1 MLPTLG
7 LLFGL
12 KQRVTRKAY
21 LGWGFALAAVKFA
34 IDTAIVYGCTH
45 KVWSPWGYLVPS
57 LVLRQESVGAG
68 PGVMHVLLVLM
79 ALPFLWVGLSM
90 SVRRAADA
98 GLSPWIGVAFLVP
111 GLNYLT
117 IALLSLRGSKDNAEW
132 TAPPMAPYRKAAA
145 GDAPPESVQVLPPS
159 MRAAFLG
166 ILCSVG
172 IGAAMLGLSV
182 YGLGAYGMALF
193 FATPF
198 SMGAAAS
205 WIYNAK
211 HPRGLGSTI
220 GVALLG
226 TVLTGAMCLLFA
238 VEGTICLIMALPI
251 AAGLSV
257 IGAIIAWSIASHTSS
272 TAPRAL
278 MLVLPT
284 LALTEAK
291 VAAPTLRDVT
301 TSIEVDAA
309 PERVWPN
316 VIGFSE
322 LPAPPEWFFK
332 LGVAYPM
339 RARINGA
346 GVGAVRHCEFS
357 TGPFVEP
364 ITVWNPPHHLA
375 FDVTSQPPSMTE
387 LSPYQSVKAPHLE
400 GYMVSRGGEFRLTA
414 LPGGRT
420 RIDGTTH
427 YTLAIYPESYWVL
440 FAEPLLHSIHG
451 RVLSHIKNLSE
462 RQP

>member
-1 MLPTLG
+1 
-7 LLFGL
+7 
-12 KQRVTRKAY
+12 
-21 LGWGFALAAVKFA
+21 
-34 IDTAIVYGCTH
+34 
-45 KVWSPWGYLVPS
+45 
-57 LVLRQESVGAG
+57 
-68 PGVMHVLLVLM
+68 
-79 ALPFLWVGLSM
+79 
-90 SVRRAADA
+90 
-98 GLSPWIGVAFLVP
+98 
-111 GLNYLT
+111 
-117 IALLSLRGSKDNAEW
+117 
-132 TAPPMAPYRKAAA
+132 MAPYRKAAA